1 MHAGKE
7 QAGRQHLQ
15 DELLQARQAEVA
27 LFLHLDE
34 VIGKADQ
41 AEHQRQRQHKQ
52 VLIVAG
58 LAQPVTM
65 HKSDDRIKTMPPM
78 VGVPAL
84 P

>member
-7 QAGRQHLQ
+7 QAGSQYLQ
-15 DELLQARQAEVA
+15 NKLLQARQAEVA

-52 VLIVAG
+52 VLIV
-58 LAQPVTM
+58 QPVTM

-78 VGVPAL
+78 VGVPDL